1 MREWAVDAPNRC
13 KCHLSMRPNRYKQP
27 LAQELLLDTFES
39 DLYPTAG
46 GKLNRYTDKDVVLAY
61 RLGGVFLLRGR
72 HDGKK

>member
-1 MREWAVDAPNRC
+1 
-13 KCHLSMRPNRYKQP
+13 MRPNRYKQP
-27 LAQELLLDTFES
+27 LAQELLLDILDTFES

-61 RLGGVFLLRGR
+61 RLSGVFLLRGR